1 MLDSTR
7 KTVGSVLNQ
16 TTVLR
21 QSISD
26 VRAWAQKQPQMP
38 VPSAPTMYV
47 SDSVKTR
54 ILEMASNRKKDV
66 MKQKEVE
73 NLPFSQ
79 LASEHGPLVVAH
91 PYIPVCGIMN
101 NGIPLHPPGKNQS
114 KGYVSVNRNFGS
126 SFLYED
132 HFRAFMPF
140 VEPDVFEE
148 VISTMP
154 IYTTGTQVGFYKR
167 LEQQMGR
174 PCKKPEEVGIPRST
188 FKKWMR
194 ELLPYKPNK
203 LVDWNLDPIDLL
215 DTIKTSM
222 VASAGAPYWRPKSD
236 AIPEAVECV
245 IPMILEAFKNEDLVT
260 LQKSQPEL
268 FLTEVKNKADR
279 YENPY
284 EKTRPYTNIPFHWG
298 GLFSILSQS
307 FTGSLAT
314 VADSPQSAN
323 AYGLSWA
330 NGGAMKLYDRVKKL
344 PVGEICFYAYG
355 DDVDI
360 WFNEDGVFHRIC
372 PDFKQMDGSV
382 DSQTIQWTIDYI
394 VEVHRQRHG
403 DDRLNF
409 WQSVAK
415 VWHYMATNPEFVI
428 DGPTVYRKKSDDGLM
443 TGVVGTTLFDTVKSI
458 LAYRAFIEWLN
469 QKPNKFAILRNPDR
483 VATYFKE
490 VHGLIIKPGT
500 WTVERAQM
508 EPTPGELLTNQ
519 KFLGVR
525 LKWYKHGNNV
535 ILAPFNEYKEWLTY
549 ALVPRK
555 ESVDVTRKDGSYIS
569 KGRYLFD
576 MLRGQLITGGALD
589 EKFYEAANA
598 VVKAMDPAIPAMDVQ
613 AGDGKGEFMATP
625 FLPDFSYP
633 SSIFWPTREWVL
645 DLYALED
652 HKLGVEQMNFF
663 PYQEWVEFITPLRKR
678 KVKQHA
684 AVDVVTPLNEIA
696 ASVVVSAPPPKKV
709 LTDYTPPSLL
719 LDKVVNIDHEVKYNL
734 RSHIVNVTPS
744 GIEEKPRLPTQAELV
759 LDQLKPFMVDLTKQ
773 VEAIGQKWEH
783 FYRMRM
789 DKPLDFYNEVAK
801 FTLENKD
808 EIWAQIVT
816 ILVYDHPFEL
826 PDGLLGALKVRPMY
840 PLKLLAQRLHL
851 EESRVEKIAREHGY
865 LVLGHDQGWKYVC
878 SAPLHAA
885 QDTIRHQEVSQIKE
899 NQDLL
904 REKGTEISVQKK
916 TLRDN
921 VERQVLGPPAQ
932 QPKAKRVLTNL
943 PKFEKVPDFHP
954 EKGTYR
960 QMIWQ
965 GNTILE
971 YSGIQVDIEFTPIGE
986 TPRGVQL
993 MEMKVYTQDGNEVY
1007 YATGPRRSMTY
1018 EFWLAICR
1026 KYLDDVAEEEAE
1038 DWVEEFVKKEE
1049 LQQGPKA
1056 LKVGPPLAPSVGA
1069 YMGYLQPILV
1079 GEKPFCYKYKME
1091 KTNYLLIATEGAALG
1106 FSQHLD
1112 GTLSGPV
1119 SPTNIQTFSA
1129 RLKTTSNLVTSL
1141 AKALG
1146 KPMSVGNL
1154 LTPTHILEYYPY
1166 DVPLLKELKES
1177 LKLDY
1182 EFPSNSNI
1190 KTQATKREEREAEGR
1205 NTSPVVQL
1213 KSLKREERQQQQRQR
1228 EEEKENSMENERY
1241 KQGYTTGRERF
1252 YKRRSFQNNR
1262 QDRPA
1267 YRRNQS
1273 KSNGLDRNP
1282 SRPRGRPLAEV
1293 ASKKVNP
1300 RGNDLR
1306 H

>member
-7 KTVGSVLNQ
+7 KTVSSVLNK

-26 VRAWAQKQPQMP
+26 VRAWAQKQPPMP
-38 VPSAPTMYV
+38 VPSAETMYV
-47 SDSVKTR
+47 ADSVKTG
-54 ILEMASNRKKDV
+54 ILEMAANRKKEV
-66 MKQKEVE
+66 MTQKDVE

-79 LASEHGPLVVAH
+79 LAAEDGPLVVVR

-114 KGYVSVNRNFGS
+114 KGNVSANRHFGS

-140 VEPDVFEE
+140 VDPETFKE
-148 VISTMP
+148 VIKVMP
-154 IYTTGTQVGFYKR
+154 IYSTGTQVGFYKR
-167 LEQQMGR
+167 LKQQMGR
-174 PCKKPEEVGIPRST
+174 ECRKPEEAGIPRST
-188 FKKWMR
+188 FKKWMK
-194 ELLPYKPNK
+194 EMLPYRPNL

-215 DTIKTSM
+215 DSIKTSM
-222 VASAGAPYWRPKSD
+222 VASAGAPYWRPKSE

-314 VADSPQSAN
+314 VADSANSAN

-330 NGGAMKLYDRVKKL
+330 NGGAMKLYERVKKL
-344 PVGEICFYAYG
+344 PEGDICFYAYG
-355 DDVDI
+355 DDVDV
-360 WFNEDGVFHRIC
+360 WFKQEGEYYRIC

-394 VEVHRQRHG
+394 VDVHRQRYG
-403 DDRLNF
+403 EDRLNF

-415 VWHYMATNPEFVI
+415 VWYYMATNPEFII
-428 DGPTVYRKKSDDGLM
+428 DGQTVYRKKSDDGLM

-458 LAYRAFIEWLN
+458 IAYRAFIEWLSN
-469 QKPNKFAILRNPDR
+469 KPNKFAILRDQDR
-483 VATYFKE
+483 VANYFQE
-490 VHGLIIKPGT
+490 IHGLIIKPGT
-500 WTVERAQM
+500 WTVEKAQM
-508 EPTPGELLTNQ
+508 EPIPGKLLTNQ

-525 LKWYKHGNNV
+525 LKWYQHGENV
-535 ILAPFNEYKEWLTY
+535 ILAPYNEYKDWLTY

-555 ESVDVTRKDGSYIS
+555 ESVDVTRKDGSYIT

-589 EKFYEAANA
+589 ERFYEAANA
-598 VVKAMDPAIPAMDVQ
+598 VAKAMDPAIPAMDVQ
-613 AGDGKGEFMATP
+613 AGDGKGEFMGTP

-663 PYQEWVEFITPLRKR
+663 PYQEWVEFITPVRKR
-678 KVKQHA
+678 TVKQQA
-684 AVDVVTPLNEIA
+684 TVDVVTPLNEIA
-696 ASVVVSAPPPKKV
+696 ASVVVSAPPPKPV
-709 LTDYTPPSLL
+709 LTDYSPPSLL
-719 LDKVVNIDHEVKYNL
+719 LDKVVNLDHEVKYNL
-734 RSHIVNVTPS
+734 RSHIINVTPS
-744 GIEEKPRLPTQAELV
+744 GVEEKPKLPTQAELV

-773 VEAIGQKWEH
+773 VEAIGSKWEH
-783 FYRMRM
+783 FYRLRM
-789 DKPLDFYNEVAK
+789 DKPLEFYNEVAK

-851 EESRVEKIAREHGY
+851 EETRVEKIARDHGY
-865 LVLGHDQGWKYVC
+865 LVLGHDQGWKYIC

-885 QDTIRHQEVSQIKE
+885 QDTIRSQEISQIKE

-904 REKGTEISVQKK
+904 REKGTEVSVQKK

-932 QPKAKRVLTNL
+932 KPKPKRVLENL
-943 PKFEKVPDFHP
+943 PKFRKIPDFHP
-954 EKGTYR
+954 ERGPFR
-960 QMIWQ
+960 QMVWQ

-971 YSGIQVDIEFTPIGE
+971 YIGMQVDIAFKEIGQ
-986 TPRGVQL
+986 TPRGL
-993 MEMKVYTQDGNEVY
+993 ILYEMTVYNEQEQVVY
-1007 YATGPRRSMTY
+1007 GATGLKGNMVY
-1018 EFWLAICR
+1018 EFWMAICR

-1038 DWVEEFVKKEE
+1038 DWVDEFTKKEE
-1049 LQQGPKA
+1049 LTQGPRA
-1056 LKVGPPLAPSVGA
+1056 LKVGPPLAPSVG
-1069 YMGYLQPILV
+1069 GGTGFLQPLLI
-1079 GEKPFCYKYKME
+1079 EDRPFCYRYK
-1091 KTNYLLIATEGAALG
+1091 KGKDVYLLLGTAGASYS

-1112 GTLSGPV
+1112 GTLSGPTTLNNV
-1119 SPTNIQTFSA
+1119 QTFSA
-1129 RLKTTSNLVTSL
+1129 RLKTTANVVASL

-1154 LTPTHILEYYPY
+1154 LTPTHIAEYYPY
-1166 DVPLLKELKES
+1166 DVSLLKELKET
-1177 LKLDY
+1177 LNLDY
-1182 EFPSNSNI
+1182 EFPSNVNR
-1190 KTQATKREEREAEGR
+1190 KTKTKEEAGEAEGR
-1205 NTSPVVQL
+1205 NTSPVVHL
-1213 KSLKREERQQQQRQR
+1213 KSLRKEEKEQER
-1228 EEEKENSMENERY
+1228 EEKENSNENERY
-1241 KQGYTTGRERF
+1241 KSGNFAGRERF
-1252 YKRRSFQNNR
+1252 YKRRPFQDHGQNR
-1262 QDRPA
+1262 PIN
-1267 YRRNQS
+1267 RRDQF
-1273 KSNGLDRNP
+1273 KSNGVDRNP
-1282 SRPRGRPLAEV
+1282 RRSRSRPMAKMEAKTSYFR
-1293 ASKKVNP
+1293 S
-1300 RGNDLR
+1300 NDLR
-1306 H
+1306 N